1 MRVQPK
7 GGTDLAS
14 RTEAAGGNSA
24 RGGKGTTVQ
33 TPILQVFLL
42 GKIINKGGG
51 GGREGSTP
59 APAFLQCGDA
69 PTSSVRLAR
78 QTEQVPPTL
87 RRGLLTSHTQFP
99 VGNSRPSVIHNQR
112 N

>member
-33 TPILQVFLL
+33 TPILQVFFL

-51 GGREGSTP
+51 GGRGGSTP
-59 APAFLQCGDA
+59 APDFLRYGDA
-69 PTSSVRLAR
+69 RTSSVRLAR
-78 QTEQVPPTL
+78 QTEQVPATL
-87 RRGLLTSHTQFP
+87 HRGLLASYT
-99 VGNSRPSVIHNQR
+99 
-112 N
+112 